1 MMNKIT
7 DPLLGC
13 FCLKPEYVSI
23 GFGFSTSYCDNRS
36 RPLFSVCKTKDWMN
50 ANEHESF
57 CTMALH
63 ESMCPHTTHFKSG
76 PILRVQSNI
85 EALNCITD
93 RQCGSGKPLYSPIGF
108 SALNKVASGEVNI
121 SAILEGFNK
130 DFRRVDIAMRTLH
143 EHPRNRTEIQVRCIV
158 DSAGNMQW
166 NSMIQAA
173 AKVSLVPLSIGRSTT
188 FCHFQVSTPPQCFLS
203 HSNHHD
209 GLCIKNQ
216 KTGFSRL
223 STGPQENS
231 IYRLISLGLGF
242 RV

>member
-173 AKVSLVPLSIGRSTT
+173 AKVIVGSTQHWPLDHVLSFSSLNAAAMFLVAQQSSRWIVHKKSKNRVFTT
-188 FCHFQVSTPPQCFLS
+188 V
-203 HSNHHD
+203 N
-209 GLCIKNQ
+209 
-216 KTGFSRL
+216 
-223 STGPQENS
+223 GPAGKPY
-231 IYRLISLGLGF
+231 I
-242 RV
+242 